1 MSQADLSVGAN
12 LSATAPGTADDGGGT
27 GGDPGLADLSK
38 ALLRH
43 GSGLTHVKERFI
55 EALLAL
61 AALSS
66 VLITLGIVGILVYEA
81 STFFRNVSLVR
92 FLTDRE
98 WTPLF
103 DNPQYGI
110 LSLVCGTFVTTLI
123 ALLVAVPVG
132 TVSAIWLSEYA
143 PARVREVIKPT
154 LELLA
159 AVPTVVYGYFALL
172 LVTPMLQAVFG
183 KLNDWLTSW
192 FGVSPFPDLPAFN
205 MLSAGLV
212 MGLMIIPYIS
222 SLSED
227 AMRAVPM
234 HMREGSYA
242 MGATKMQTAFRVIF
256 PSAISGIT
264 AAYVLGIS
272 RAVGETMVVAI
283 AAGMQPQLTVDP
295 TEPAA
300 TITSFIVQV
309 SKGDLPHGSI
319 GYQSIFAAGLT
330 LFLLTLTFNIGG
342 YWLRKRY
349 REAY

>member
-1 MSQADLSVGAN
+1 MSQAQLPVEANRPAIPGPPAGDGMAGAAGLSDLGE
-12 LSATAPGTADDGGGT
+12 
-27 GGDPGLADLSK
+27 
-38 ALLRH
+38 ALLRR
-43 GSGLTHVKERFI
+43 GSGVTYVKERVI
-55 EALLAL
+55 EAVLAV

-66 VLITLGIVGILVYEA
+66 VLITLGIVWVLVREA
-81 STFFRNVSLVR
+81 FTFFQTVSLKR
-92 FLTDRE
+92 FLTDAE

-103 DNPQYGI
+103 ANPQYGI
-110 LSLVCGTFVTTLI
+110 LPLICGTFVTTVI

-132 TVSAIWLSEYA
+132 TISAIWLSEYA
-143 PARVREVIKPT
+143 PARLREVIKPA

-172 LVTPMLQAVFG
+172 VVTPLLQ
-183 KLNDWLTSW
+183 KLM
-192 FGVSPFPDLPAFN
+192 PELPAFN

-242 MGATKMQTAFRVIF
+242 MGATRMQTAFRVIF

-264 AAYVLGIS
+264 AAYVLGVS
-272 RAVGETMVVAI
+272 RAVGETMVVAV
-283 AAGMQPQLTVDP
+283 AAGMQPQRTLDP

-300 TITSFIVQV
+300 TITAFIVQV
-309 SKGDLPHGSI
+309 SKGDLEYRSI
-319 GYQSIFAAGLT
+319 GYLSIYAAGLT
-330 LFLLTLTFNIGG
+330 LFLLTLAFNIGG

>member
-1 MSQADLSVGAN
+1 MSQAEIPVRA
-12 LSATAPGTADDGGGT
+12 APPQE
-27 GGDPGLADLSK
+27 PGLSELGE
-38 ALLRH
+38 ALLRR
-43 GSGLTHVKERFI
+43 GSGIAHVKERLI
-55 EALLAL
+55 EALLAV

-66 VLITLGIVGILVYEA
+66 VLITVGIVGILVYEA
-81 STFFRNVSLVR
+81 STFFRHVSLGR

-110 LSLVCGTFVTTLI
+110 LALVCGTLVTTVI

-132 TVSAIWLSEYA
+132 TISAIWLSEYA
-143 PARVREVIKPT
+143 PPRLREVVKPM

-172 LVTPMLQAVFG
+172 LVTPLLQKMIPG
-183 KLNDWLTSW
+183 
-192 FGVSPFPDLPAFN
+192 LPAFN

-264 AAYVLGIS
+264 AAYVLGVS

-283 AAGMQPQLTVDP
+283 AAGMQPQRTLDP

-300 TITSFIVQV
+300 TITAFIVQV
-309 SKGDLPHGSI
+309 SKGDLQHGSI

-330 LFLLTLTFNIGG
+330 LFLLTLLFNIGG